1 MATRDSPGTTSFN
14 SCSRF
19 ASSSA
24 AREENPVTFPP
35 GCARFVTI
43 PLPRGVADGTHD
55 DGYRRGGLLR
65 GEHGVGPPS
74 KNDVYVEADEI
85 VRQLGKPLVV
95 SLGVAVLEANILTL
109 DIPEILESLSK
120 RVDGRPGLD
129 RQDTDRDY
137 FPSRPLRTCG
147 ERPSSRTADQSDE
160 LAAVAVGTP
169 VTGRPRADPYRRLS
183 RIRLVWGFL
192 CQACI

>member
-14 SCSRF
+14 SCSRN
-19 ASSSA
+19 A
-24 AREENPVTFPP
+24 E
-35 GCARFVTI
+35 
-43 PLPRGVADGTHD
+43 GVADGTHD

-74 KNDVYVEADEI
+74 KNDIHVEADEV

-95 SLGVAVLEANILTL
+95 SLGVAILEANVLTL
-109 DIPEILESLSK
+109 DIPEIIESVSK

-137 FPSRPLRTCG
+137 FPFRLLRTCG
-147 ERPSSRTADQSDE
+147 ERPSSRTAD
-160 LAAVAVGTP
+160 
-169 VTGRPRADPYRRLS
+169 
-183 RIRLVWGFL
+183 
-192 CQACI
+192 